1 MLLSILSID
10 VNGASEPVSLCFQ
23 ISSALFNLLSL
34 CDMQEENLEN
44 KDMSTMSVEE
54 LFLNS
59 QESYAE
65 AQQRAIEENKAFA
78 KTEFFRM
85 DKCGV
90 YRLRILPLAPNP
102 DGTAPRPGYEYP
114 VHQLLLELEKPS
126 KGGKTTKMYV
136 TVPRATDAGYSV
148 DIIDTYRK
156 LAVAEAQDRG
166 DEKLAEKINGGS
178 FGGGLRYS
186 YGHAMYVYDL
196 NERAKGLQLLTLSHA
211 QFKDLDERKFKLW
224 QKKLQKAPGYPCPV
238 SSVRD
243 AYPVEIEKRK
253 NGSKTEYVISI
264 DNESDVDILSKE
276 ELAIL
281 MSATRIPEIIYRYSR
296 YQLGATVEFLKQCDG
311 LYGIELMSG
320 DEMKEAIEK
329 LSEELPKEDTSEFS
343 FDRRTKDNKD
353 NASGSGS
360 GLTLDDL
367 FDRFDELQEQDL
379 GDKTEE
385 GQELRAMIRTY
396 IEQEGLPVR
405 VTRSTSN
412 KDLLDLIEEALEN
425 APDSGQDDETEA
437 AAPAPPAPEEPE
449 ETGEESP
456 APAARTERP
465 RRRR

>member
-1 MLLSILSID
+1 
-10 VNGASEPVSLCFQ
+10 
-23 ISSALFNLLSL
+23 
-34 CDMQEENLEN
+34 
-44 KDMSTMSVEE
+44 MSVED

-59 QESYAE
+59 QESYAQ

-78 KTEFFRM
+78 RTEFFRM
-85 DKCGV
+85 DKLGV

-102 DGTAPRPGYEYP
+102 DGTAQRPGYEYP

-126 KGGKTTKMYV
+126 KGGKSTKMYV

-156 LAVAEAQDRG
+156 MAVAGAQDRG

-178 FGGGLRYS
+178 FGGGLRYG
-186 YGHAMYVYDL
+186 YGHAMYIYDL
-196 NERAKGLQLLTLSHA
+196 NERAKGMQLLTLSHA

-224 QKKLQKAPGYPCPV
+224 QKKLQKNPDYPCPV
-238 SSVRD
+238 SSVRN
-243 AYPVEIEKRK
+243 AYPVEIEKKK
-253 NGSKTEYVISI
+253 NGNKTEYVIGI
-264 DNESDVDILSKE
+264 DNESDVDVLSKE
-276 ELAIL
+276 ELTAL

-296 YQLGATVEFLKQCDG
+296 YQLGATVEFLKQCDA
-311 LYGIELMSG
+311 LYGMSLMES
-320 DEMKEAIEK
+320 DEMKEVVETLNA
-329 LSEELPKEDTSEFS
+329 ELPKEDISEFS

-353 NASGSGS
+353 NDASGD
-360 GLTLDDL
+360 GLALDDL
-367 FDRFDELQEQDL
+367 FDRYDELQEQGL

-425 APDSGQDDETEA
+425 APDGGGNPEHQDTV
-437 AAPAPPAPEEPE
+437 PAPAPEEPVSDE
-449 ETGEESP
+449 PEDTGEE